1 MGENEVRKV
10 RALGFTPMQNPKAWT
25 FIFADFSD
33 VNNNRVSSSYDNG
46 SLIEKNGHIVYLSLR
61 ICSVRFV
68 D

>member
-1 MGENEVRKV
+1 MGENEV
-10 RALGFTPMQNPKAWT
+10 RALGFTPMRNPKAWT

-33 VNNNRVSSSYDNG
+33 VNNNRASSFYDNG
-46 SLIEKNGHIVYLSLR
+46 TLIEKNGHIVYLPLQ